1 MTIINEKVDKMLT
14 FSALNCGDVF
24 KRENETIYYLKCTDN
39 TAIDLATGML
49 YDADDLVEYDTLI
62 EEVKCHMVIE

>member
-39 TAIDLATGML
+39 IVADLATGMV
-49 YDADDLVEYDTLI
+49 YEADLVEYDTLV
-62 EEVKCHMVIE
+62 EKVKCHMVVE